1 MTQISES
8 AKPGIEPRA
17 TAAEI
22 EARLRLACRNCAL
35 VATVVFAGFA
45 MLVVLALVG
54 IVLRGQVVGATRAT
68 QLALSLSPAAGY
80 LWATWT
86 LRGMFQTLA
95 RDGLTFQPA
104 VIGALGRLGT
114 ALLLGAALSM
124 MEVSLLHL
132 LTGAW
137 RTGGASPSGD
147 VESLSVILPTLT
159 LMVTSLALTVLARM
173 LARGARLEAET
184 TRLKAALDDFI

>member
-1 MTQISES
+1 MST
-8 AKPGIEPRA
+8 ATPA

-22 EARLRLACRNCAL
+22 EARLRLGCRSWAL
-35 VATVVFAGFA
+35 VATVMFAGFA

-54 IVLRGQVVGATRAT
+54 IVLRGQAVGAAVVTR
-68 QLALSLSPAAGY
+68 LALSLSPVAGY
-80 LWATWT
+80 LWALWT
-86 LRGMFQTLA
+86 LRGMFQALA

-124 MEVSLLHL
+124 MEVNLSHLLSMLHL

-147 VESLSVILPTLT
+147 LEYIGVMLPTLT
-159 LMVTSLALTVLARM
+159 LMVTSMGLTLLAQM